1 MSGTG
6 EEGQA
11 RAVGVPPLQTDR
23 IRAIADNVIASL
35 DGLEHERA
43 KFDQLSE
50 DDQEAVLRVLA
61 ARGEVYKAWLGG
73 GVMTNDA
80 QAERS
85 RLLLTELE
93 GLPFEEREA
102 AIAALPHD
110 DRAAVLNAEAE
121 ADQEVLPEPEEL
133 GGEG

>member
-1 MSGTG
+1 MS
-6 EEGQA
+6 E
-11 RAVGVPPLQTDR
+11 DR
-23 IRAIADNVIASL
+23 IRAIADEIIASL
-35 DGLEHERA
+35 DDLAHERA
-43 KFDQLSE
+43 RFDQLSE

-73 GVMTNDA
+73 GVMTDDA

-102 AIAALPHD
+102 AIAGLPHD

-121 ADQEVLPEPEEL
+121 VDQEVLPEPEEL